1 MKIIFMQ
8 TILGAG
14 GTISNELVK
23 ELVANNESFR
33 LVSRNPKPV
42 AGAEIKAADLTD
54 ASSVLNAVEGSD
66 VVYLLAGLQYNINV
80 WREQWPKIMTNVIEA
95 CKHNN
100 SKLIFF
106 DNVYPYGLV
115 KGPMT
120 EATPYNPNSKKG
132 EVRAKIATQLMDEV
146 KRGNLHAS
154 IARAA
159 DFYGP
164 KNKTSVLGF
173 LVFDKFAKGKKAQ
186 WFLNVDTVHS
196 FTFTPDAG
204 KAVYMLS
211 KNESSFD
218 QVWHI
223 PTAANPLTG
232 KQYIERIAKAFG
244 VEPRYMVLGKFMIRL
259 VGLFDR
265 NVKELYE
272 MLYQNEYDYVF
283 DSFKFEKAFSFHPT
297 SYDEGIEITAKS
309 YKSS

>member
-1 MKIIFMQ
+1 MQ

-14 GTISNELVK
+14 GTIANELVN
-23 ELVANNESFR
+23 ELITNKESFR

-42 AGAEIKAADLTD
+42 AGAELKAADLTD
-54 ASSVLNAVEGSD
+54 ATSVMNAIEGSEL
-66 VVYLLAGLQYNINV
+66 VYLLAGLQYNINI

-95 CKHNN
+95 CKRNN

-120 EATPYNPNSKKG
+120 EATPYNPTSKKG
-132 EVRAKIATQLMDEV
+132 EVRARIATQLMDEV
-146 KRGNLHAS
+146 KKGNLHAL

-164 KNKTSVLGF
+164 KNEKSVPGF
-173 LVFDKFAKGKKAQ
+173 LVFDKFAHGKKAQ
-186 WFLNVDTVHS
+186 WFLNVNTVHS

-218 QVWHI
+218 QVWHM
-223 PTAANPLTG
+223 PTAPNPLTG
-232 KQYIERIAKAFG
+232 KQFIELTAKAFG
-244 VEPRYMVLGKFMIRL
+244 EKPRYTVLGKFMIRL
-259 VGLFDR
+259 VGLFDG

-283 DSFKFEKAFSFHPT
+283 DSFKFEKAFSFKPT
-297 SYDEGIEITAKS
+297 SYEQGIEVTARS
-309 YKSS
+309 YKSN